1 MAYVRQ
7 RVALLPPLRA
17 AMPGS
22 VDGSHVGM
30 AASAATV
37 VDTSRYPRWHDPR
50 PGDRLGDGLG
60 SAPQRGLVAQPRI
73 RDLDPRAHIRGVGAV
88 PVAETDDAARIG
100 TNYALLQ
107 RATTGDQWAIA
118 ALRILGGGWGARVVG
133 PIPGV
138 FPDGGTVR
146 AWPTD
151 AARADARARYSNVA
165 HLESSLTAA
174 QPPPRCMRGIG
185 IAPLIA
191 AEGFKVASGL
201 IHSSSAPASDATTDR
216 AAAGVRAGDLNALAL
231 LIRQGGMTSN
241 GGWHGPPGKGS
252 DRYAR
257 ETLNN
262 LIALGFVVGPTLD
275 PASWRTLPNGAPA
288 NNPAQWQLAHGVLDS
303 QRTDASVRDSS
314 QPLTTL
320 GLGELNLTTLA
331 LVGLGAFA

>member
-37 VDTSRYPRWHDPR
+37 VDTSRYPHWHDPR
-50 PGDRLGDGLG
+50 PGDRLGYGLG
-60 SAPQRGLVAQPRI
+60 SAPQLGLVAQPRI

-118 ALRILGGGWGARVVG
+118 ALRILGGGWGSRVVG

-174 QPPPRCMRGIG
+174 QPPPRGMRGVG
-185 IAPLIA
+185 IAPVLIA
-191 AEGFKVASGL
+191 GAVKEVGGL
-201 IHSSSAPASDATTDR
+201 IHPSSTPASNAASDR
-216 AAAGVRAGDLNALAL
+216 AAQLARAGDPNGLAFL
-231 LIRQGGMTSN
+231 VKQGG
-241 GGWHGPPGKGS
+241 
-252 DRYAR
+252 
-257 ETLNN
+257 
-262 LIALGFVVGPTLD
+262 F
-275 PASWRTLPNGAPA
+275 
-288 NNPAQWQLAHGVLDS
+288 
-303 QRTDASVRDSS
+303 
-314 QPLTTL
+314 
-320 GLGELNLTTLA
+320 
-331 LVGLGAFA
+331 